1 MIASVEQVKLGVLNF
16 VEAEIASK
24 AVGFQK
30 FATYFA
36 MPIIGKKVEEFAKTF
51 FENNATKDFFDGNG
65 NVKLDEVYNTAKAS
79 VQKSGQ
85 FTVYGVMLGE
95 TDIDK
100 LYEYIRRAQ
109 A

>member
-1 MIASVEQVKLGVLNF
+1 MFVSVEQLKLGTLNF
-16 VEAEIASK
+16 VEQEIAVK

-36 MPIIGKKVEEFAKTF
+36 MPIIGKKVEEFAKAF
-51 FENNATKDFFDGNG
+51 FENPATKDFFDGNG
-65 NVKLDEVYNTAKAS
+65 NINLDEVYNHAKAS

-85 FTVYGVMLGE
+85 FVVYGVLIGE

-100 LYEYIRRAQ
+100 LYNYIRRAQ

>member
-1 MIASVEQVKLGVLNF
+1 M
-16 VEAEIASK
+16 
-24 AVGFQK
+24 
-30 FATYFA
+30 
-36 MPIIGKKVEEFAKTF
+36 
-51 FENNATKDFFDGNG
+51 
-65 NVKLDEVYNTAKAS
+65 KLDGVYNTAKVS